1 MLIEKIIY
9 CMEQELP
16 SFGCRQYRENKYS
29 CLGFLLILAAST
41 LQDHGDRELAFH
53 QAIGSS
59 RCVTLHRLTNYTIGQ
74 RQRVRVCNEAKH
86 VWQDI

>member
-9 CMEQELP
+9 CTEQELP

-29 CLGFLLILAAST
+29 YLEFLLILAAST

-59 RCVTLHRLTNYTIGQ
+59 PCVILHRLTSCTIVQ
-74 RQRVRVCNEAKH
+74 RQRVQVYNEAKH